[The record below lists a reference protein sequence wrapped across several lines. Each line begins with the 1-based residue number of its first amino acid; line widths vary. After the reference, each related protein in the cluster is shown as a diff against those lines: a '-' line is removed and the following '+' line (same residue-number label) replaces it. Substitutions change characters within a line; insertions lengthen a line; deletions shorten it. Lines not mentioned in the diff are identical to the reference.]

1 MLKVPFGS
9 RCLCC
14 EHKQHSMSRLAFP
27 PKCRYTDHMNAN
39 HVRKFL
45 RDACTAHGG
54 ESGFAR
60 HIGVSVQLVNAVLRG
75 AREPRG
81 KVLDALGI
89 EAVITYR
96 KKPSM

>member
-1 MLKVPFGS
+1 
-9 RCLCC
+9 
-14 EHKQHSMSRLAFP
+14 MSRLALQQES
-27 PKCRYTDHMNAN
+27 CYISYMNAN
-39 HVRKFL
+39 AVRKLL
-45 RDACTAHGG
+45 RDACKAHGG

-60 HIGVSVQLVNAVLRG
+60 HIGVSAQLVNAVLRG

>member
-1 MLKVPFGS
+1 MYNASLLELP
-9 RCLCC
+9 
-14 EHKQHSMSRLAFP
+14 QT
-27 PKCRYTDHMNAN
+27 CRYIGHMTAN
-39 HVRKFL
+39 HVRKLL
-45 RDACTAHGG
+45 RDACTAHSG

-89 EAVITYR
+89 EAVVTYR
-96 KKPSM
+96 RKPSM

>member
-1 MLKVPFGS
+1 
-9 RCLCC
+9 
-14 EHKQHSMSRLAFP
+14 
-27 PKCRYTDHMNAN
+27 MNSNA
-39 HVRKFL
+39 VRKLL
-45 RDACTAHGG
+45 RDACKAHGG

-60 HIGVSVQLVNAVLRG
+60 HAGVTPQLINAVLRG

-81 KVLDALGI
+81 KVLDALGL